1 MSLYIILNDDWAD
14 YEKRKADRA
23 ERLLV
28 NCEEDWELH
37 YLIKKIRRHYPY
49 LSTEEVKAAILDS
62 CRQISKPRPRLL
74 FLQAVLRKFGI
85 V

>member
-1 MSLYIILNDDWAD
+1 MSLYIIINDDWAD
-14 YEKRKADRA
+14 YENRKADRA
-23 ERLLV
+23 ERLFV

-37 YLIKKIRRHYPY
+37 YLIKKIRRHYPH
-49 LSTEEVKAAILDS
+49 LSTEEVKAAIIDS
-62 CRQISKPRPRLL
+62 CMQISKPRPRLL